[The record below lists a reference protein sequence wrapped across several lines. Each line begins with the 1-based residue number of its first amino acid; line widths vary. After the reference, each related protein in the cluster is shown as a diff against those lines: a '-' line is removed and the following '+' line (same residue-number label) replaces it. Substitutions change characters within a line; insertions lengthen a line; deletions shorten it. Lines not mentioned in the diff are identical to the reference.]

1 MFSPELLITH
11 EKIRSTRSWPVQNS
25 PRTAW
30 CLDVLAGQ
38 DGELEP
44 GGQTSSLE
52 NKANRQGFC
61 NSSGRNRCEQQHNLL
76 AHCFSNSYSL
86 AISHHLPYPQP
97 LVTTNLLSIFLDL
110 PILDISYKWNHT
122 IRGLFYL
129 ASSTQHNV
137 SKIHPCCR
145 MYQYLI
151 LWFNNVPLYGYATFS
166 LSIHQLMNICIIS
179 TFGGQVIKNLPAMQ
193 EMRADVSSTPG
204 SGRYPGK
211 SRW

>member
-1 MFSPELLITH
+1 M
-11 EKIRSTRSWPVQNS
+11 QNS

-30 CLDVLAGQ
+30 CLDVLAGY

-61 NSSGRNRCEQQHNLL
+61 NSSGRNIYEQQHNLL
-76 AHCFSNSYSL
+76 VHCFSNSYSL

-97 LVTTNLLSIFLDL
+97 LVITSLLSIFMDL

-122 IRGLFYL
+122 TCDLLIWLLLLSIMFPRF
-129 ASSTQHNV
+129 
-137 SKIHPCCR
+137 IHVVR

-151 LWFNNVPLYGYATFS
+151 LWSLMFHYMNVP
-166 LSIHQLMNICIIS
+166 HCIYPFIS
-179 TFGGQVIKNLPAMQ
+179 
-193 EMRADVSSTPG
+193 
-204 SGRYPGK
+204 
-211 SRW
+211 